1 MANAQVRPIR
11 SILTATG
18 LTSESSG
25 GLLLAAQLSRKL
37 KAPLH
42 AAHVVTTISK
52 AHERAFPG
60 IAKKQEAVAAEELER
75 FATSHNFDG
84 PRSSLHV
91 LTGDL
96 MKALTELRYDLKSDL
111 LVIGK
116 FGKGGP
122 KPGGIGSIATR
133 IVRKF
138 PVSVLVVPPDFRDK
152 LDTIGVAT
160 NLSEDGDWGVV
171 RAAML
176 AKSLGIK
183 EITLFHTFTVPAGY
197 DHFCPWD
204 QAVEKM
210 RAVAVEDLEDM
221 KKRLK
226 DKLPPDVAINAVIV
240 EGAATDKIPALA
252 EEHKIDILVISTH
265 ARASAVLSLLG
276 HTSEQLIRSSNCC
289 IWCERNPS
297 LFQGW
302 FDGIK
307 HLFD

>member
-1 MANAQVRPIR
+1 MGQPRPIR
-11 SILTATG
+11 QILAATG

-25 GLLLAAQLSRKL
+25 GLLMAAHLARKL
-37 KAPLH
+37 RAELH
-42 AAHVVTTISK
+42 AAHVVTNIHKS
-52 AHERAFPG
+52 HERAFPG
-60 IAKKQEAVAAEELER
+60 IAKNQQAVAAEELLR
-75 FATSHNFDG
+75 FATSHNFEG
-84 PRSSLHV
+84 PKQNLHV

-96 MKALTELRYDLKSDL
+96 VTGLTELRHELKSDL

-116 FGKGGP
+116 FGKAGS

-138 PVSVLVVPPDFRDK
+138 PVSVLVVPLDFRDT

-160 NLSEDGDWGVV
+160 DLTEDGDWGVV
-171 RAAML
+171 RAATL

-183 EITLFHTFTVPAGY
+183 QVTLLHTFTVPAGY

-210 RAVAVEDLEDM
+210 RHVAVEDYEDM

-226 DKLPPDVAINAVIV
+226 DRLPANISINAQFI
-240 EGAATDKIPALA
+240 EGAAIEQIPSAA
-252 EEHKIDILVISTH
+252 AEHKIDILVISTH

-276 HTSEQLIRSSNCC
+276 HTSEQLIRQSNCC

-297 LFQGW
+297 LFQSRLEQ
-302 FDGIK
+302 FK